1 MRGFIV
7 GTIVT
12 AIAFFVL
19 TKFLPQFVSYK
30 GELIGLLVLA
40 VIFGLVNGFVGPIVR
55 MLAFPLTFMTMG
67 LIGFLINAG
76 LLLLTAVIANSTGF
90 KLSVGDFPPT
100 LLSVTTIV
108 AAVVGAIVLSLV
120 STVVRLVIHD

>member
-30 GELIGLLVLA
+30 GELIGLIAIA
-40 VIFGLVNGFVGPIVR
+40 VIFGLVNGFIGPIVR

-67 LIGFLINAG
+67 LVGFLINAG
-76 LLLLTAVIANSTGF
+76 LLLVTAVIANSTGF
-90 KLSVGDFPPT
+90 DLNVGDFPPT
-100 LLSVTTIV
+100 LLSATTIV